1 MQFIL
6 QTLCWI
12 TSTCHWTILA
22 MPYCPYLTDVTGWTW
37 ALIIFAIPL
46 VKKSQMTMRP
56 SLQPTARREPLLL
69 NDAVPATLTESKLPS
84 YSCDQ
89 SIKVKKSNI
98 VSCQSFLVP
107 TDSTSHNHWT
117 LLQGAISYKWMQTFV
132 IIIFGLNF
140 LAFYTFH
147 TSSCNIYGFTQGNE
161 MFINIL

>member
-89 SIKVKKSNI
+89 SVKFKKSNI
-98 VSCQSFLVP
+98 VKAPHTTPLVNHFWFLL
-107 TDSTSHNHWT
+107 TA
-117 LLQGAISYKWMQTFV
+117 QV
-132 IIIFGLNF
+132 IITGLCCKEPSLTSECKHLWLSS
-140 LAFYTFH
+140 LA
-147 TSSCNIYGFTQGNE
+147 
-161 MFINIL
+161 